1 MWAQTGKRSINRH
14 VFCCILTMMVKTY
27 LLVRVVPNHSSKGA
41 DGVCW
46 ERTALQKPCLSPQ
59 SQILRAP
66 KLGQAQSAGCD
77 PFIPAPL
84 ALPKKHSQLFLLLLS
99 PCKVP
104 AVKDRS
110 LGELDLFVP
119 AHQRSLLPK
128 AHVPTLPWRATIHP
142 CNSWVKTRGTKW
154 LGSDQPVR
162 SRTRNTINPV
172 LVPAVPA
179 LIVSWRHFASNSGKK
194 PNYCAPKWLGS
205 KHKTLY
211 CYSQIHTSNT
221 CSSFLWQSHGNPG
234 LWRKLRKMDQWKAC
248 PRAGGHM
255 CLYERDKQTGRKRI
269 IKWYIYLDNTI

>member
-27 LLVRVVPNHSSKGA
+27 LLVRVVPNHSSKGSGWCVLGK
-41 DGVCW
+41 DGSA
-46 ERTALQKPCLSPQ
+46 EAMSESSEPDPQ
-59 SQILRAP
+59 STQTRAGSECWMWP
-66 KLGQAQSAGCD
+66 LHPCPLGPAKKKTLPALLTCTQSLQSACCQRQ
-77 PFIPAPL
+77 I
-84 ALPKKHSQLFLLLLS
+84 
-99 PCKVP
+99 
-104 AVKDRS
+104 

-179 LIVSWRHFASNSGKK
+179 LIVSWRH
-194 PNYCAPKWLGS
+194 YCAPKWLGS

-221 CSSFLWQSHGNPG
+221 RSSFLWQP
-234 LWRKLRKMDQWKAC
+234 WK
-248 PRAGGHM
+248 PRTLKKAQEDGSM
-255 CLYERDKQTGRKRI
+255 ESMSQGRWAHVPVWKRRTYWQ
-269 IKWYIYLDNTI
+269 KKNY